1 MQVARLPV
9 PFGKR
14 IRTTEELGVIGALL
28 VLCILL
34 ALSTDSFLRGDNLL
48 DVARQASDFGIMAVG
63 MVFLLAMGEIDLSVG
78 AVLTLVGVVTALALR
93 AGVPESLA
101 LLLGVASGAVCGF
114 INGLLAVLLGI
125 PSIIITL
132 GTMSIFRGLSLV
144 LSEAK
149 PIANFQ
155 KDGAL
160 FQLGA
165 NGVLG
170 VPAGVL
176 VMLVVCSV
184 AHVALHH
191 LPFGWRLQAIGSS
204 PRAARFS
211 GIRIARYRIIAMT
224 LMGTIAGIAGVT
236 ALTFLEA
243 ADPNVG
249 LGSELLVIASAVIG
263 GTALTGGSGSV
274 LGAVLGALIIAVIK
288 NGLVHLGMSA
298 YWGMTVTGVIIIAA
312 VLVSTLFRKKGSP
325 S

>member
-1 MQVARLPV
+1 MQVARLPL
-9 PFGKR
+9 PLGKR
-14 IRTTEELGVIGALL
+14 LRATEELGVVGALV
-28 VLCILL
+28 VLCLLL

-48 DVARQASDFGIMAVG
+48 DVSRQASDFGIMAVG

-78 AVLTLVGVVTALALR
+78 AVLTLVGVVTALLLR

-101 LLLGVASGAVCGF
+101 LLLGVATGALCGLV
-114 INGLLAVLLGI
+114 NGLLAVLLRI

-132 GTMSIFRGLSLV
+132 GTMSIFRGLALV
-144 LSEAK
+144 LSDAK
-149 PIANFQ
+149 PIANFH
-155 KDGAL
+155 KGAL

-165 NGVLG
+165 DGVLG
-170 VPAGVL
+170 VPTGVL
-176 VMLVVCSV
+176 VMLAVCGL

-204 PRAARFS
+204 PRSARFS
-211 GIRIARYRIIAMT
+211 GIAIARYRVLAMT
-224 LMGTIAGIAGVT
+224 LMGTIAGIAGIT

-274 LGAVLGALIIAVIK
+274 LGSVLGALIIAVIK

-312 VLVSTLFRKKGSP
+312 VLVSTLLRKKGTS

>member
-1 MQVARLPV
+1 MEVAKVPV
-9 PFGKR
+9 PSRKR
-14 IRTTEELGVIGALL
+14 FWANEELGVVGALG
-28 VLCILL
+28 VLALL
-34 ALSTDSFLRGDNLL
+34 LSLSTDSFLRGSNLL

-78 AVLTLVGVVTALALR
+78 AVLTLVGVTTALALR
-93 AGVPESLA
+93 AGVPEPVA
-101 LLLGVASGAVCGF
+101 LLLGVATGALCGF
-114 INGLLAVLLGI
+114 INGLMAVLLRI

-144 LSEAK
+144 LSDAK
-149 PIANFQ
+149 PIANFPKQ
-155 KDGAL
+155 GAL

-165 NGVLG
+165 EGVLG
-170 VPAGVL
+170 IPAGVL
-176 VMLVVCSV
+176 VMLAVCAV
-184 AHVALHH
+184 GHLALHH

-211 GIRIARYRIIAMT
+211 GIAIARYRVLAMT
-224 LMGTIAGIAGVT
+224 LMGTIAGIAGIT

-274 LGAVLGALIIAVIK
+274 IGAVLGALIIAVIR
-288 NGLVHLGMSA
+288 NGLVHLGLSA
-298 YWGMTVTGVIIIAA
+298 YWGMTVTGAIIIAA
-312 VLVSTLFRKKGSP
+312 VLVSSLFRRKEGQ
-325 S
+325 

>member
-1 MQVARLPV
+1 MQAVRPAVLM
-9 PFGKR
+9 GKR
-14 IRTTEELGVIGALL
+14 VWASEELGVIGALG
-28 VLCILL
+28 VLCLLL
-34 ALSTDSFLRGDNLL
+34 ALSTDSFLRPDNLL

-93 AGVPESLA
+93 AGVPEAPA
-101 LLLGVASGAVCGF
+101 LLLGVATGALCGLV
-114 INGLLAVLLGI
+114 NGLLAVLLRI

-132 GTMSIFRGLSLV
+132 GTMSVFRGLSLV

-149 PIANFQ
+149 PIADFQ
-155 KDGAL
+155 KTGPLFELGGAGL
-160 FQLGA
+160 F
-165 NGVLG
+165 G

-176 VMLVVCSV
+176 VMLLVCGLG
-184 AHVALHH
+184 HVALHH

-204 PRAARFS
+204 PRAARYS
-211 GIRIARYRIIAMT
+211 GIPIARYRVLAMT
-224 LMGTIAGIAGVT
+224 LMGSIAGVAGVT

-263 GTALTGGSGSV
+263 GTALTGGAGSV
-274 LGAVLGALIIAVIK
+274 IGAVLGALIIAVIK

-312 VLVSTLFRKKGSP
+312 VLVSSLFRKKGS
-325 S
+325 SS